1 MGKKSRL
8 KLEARENGHRFTSN
22 LKKPV
27 TDKSRN
33 EYYEQFMSHMTMNR
47 EPDLHYYSGTYT
59 QTNASSPRDN
69 SLEGEFRVVNDV
81 ELIEGNHE

>member
-1 MGKKSRL
+1 MGKKARL
-8 KLEARENGHRFTSN
+8 KREGREEGKRFTSN
-22 LKKPV
+22 LKKPI

-33 EYYEQFMSHMTMNR
+33 EYYEKFMSHMTMNR

-69 SLEGEFRVVNDV
+69 SLKGEFRVISDV
-81 ELIEGNHE
+81 ELIEDNHE